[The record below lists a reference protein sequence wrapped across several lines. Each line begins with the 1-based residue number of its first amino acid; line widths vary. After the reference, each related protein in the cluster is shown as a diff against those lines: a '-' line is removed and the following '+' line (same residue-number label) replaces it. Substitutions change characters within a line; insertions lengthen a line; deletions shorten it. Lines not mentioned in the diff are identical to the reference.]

1 MVASVPIF
9 AAMRTIRIATRK
21 SPLALWQAN
30 YVRTQLLTHHRDLD
44 VRLLELVSAG
54 DKTLDVPL
62 SVVGGK
68 GLFLKELEQAL
79 LRGEADLAVHSMK
92 DVTVTLPDGLDIVAI
107 CQRDDPRDVLIT
119 NRATSNDDEVIKQL
133 PRDAV
138 VGTGSLRRQCQLRA
152 RFPHWQLRNLRGNV
166 NTRLDKLE
174 RGEFDAIVLAAAGI
188 KRLQL
193 EHRIAG
199 YLAPELCLPAVGQ
212 GAVGIECRADDA
224 YMRVLLRPLNHDDT
238 MVCVNAERA
247 ANERLGGGCHVPLAA
262 YAELAEPQKNQLTIR
277 ALVGS
282 ADGAKIL
289 RSKKT
294 GERRDA
300 ITIGREVA
308 DDLLA
313 QGAGA
318 ILDDVYGK

>member
-1 MVASVPIF
+1 
-9 AAMRTIRIATRK
+9 MRTIRIATRK

-30 YVRTQLLTHHRDLD
+30 YVRAQLLTHHRDLD

-107 CQRDDPRDVLIT
+107 CQRDDPRDVLIS
-119 NRATSNDDEVIKQL
+119 NRATSSDDEAIKQL

-199 YLAPELCLPAVGQ
+199 YLAPETLPA
-212 GAVGIECRADDA
+212 
-224 YMRVLLRPLNHDDT
+224 
-238 MVCVNAERA
+238 
-247 ANERLGGGCHVPLAA
+247 GGGA
-262 YAELAEPQKNQLTIR
+262 
-277 ALVGS
+277 
-282 ADGAKIL
+282 
-289 RSKKT
+289 
-294 GERRDA
+294 
-300 ITIGREVA
+300 GR
-308 DDLLA
+308 
-313 QGAGA
+313 GR
-318 ILDDVYGK
+318 Y